1 VNAMLADAIPIYWG
15 PPISDYFNKDAL
27 IDCTAYET
35 VSSLLHDDEDDV
47 KDTNKSTLSPP
58 PSFPTMEALMKCAQ
72 EVIRVDSNDTL
83 YENMLRQPRV
93 KGAYQ
98 LNRLFKWHPEVKDGF
113 ESAAQLLR
121 ESIL

>member
-1 VNAMLADAIPIYWG
+1 MLANSIPIYWG

-35 VSSLLHDDEDDV
+35 VSSLLHDDDDEDV
-47 KDTNKSTLSPP
+47 NDTNKSTLSPP
-58 PSFPTMEALMKCAQ
+58 PSFPTMEALIKCAQ
-72 EVIRVDSNDTL
+72 EVIRVDSNNTL
-83 YENMLRQPRV
+83 YENMLKQRRV
-93 KGAYQ
+93 KDSYQ

-113 ESAAQLLR
+113 ESVAQLLR